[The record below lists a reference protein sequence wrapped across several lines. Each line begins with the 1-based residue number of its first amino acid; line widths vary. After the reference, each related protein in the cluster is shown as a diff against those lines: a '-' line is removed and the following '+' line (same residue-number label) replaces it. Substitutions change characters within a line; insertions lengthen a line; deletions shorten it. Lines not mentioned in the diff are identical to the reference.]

1 MARSF
6 TRSRVWSFVPPVVVY
21 RVRFPAAHSRNS
33 CEYKNKKGLVM
44 SDQELMRDGE
54 RWQAFAGL
62 PGYIMMMGGF
72 TPCASCESA
81 GLPVNLVNVFTA
93 AVVPWDVLGES
104 RAFAFVCR
112 ECSGAGDEYD
122 ARDYVETKR
131 YCDECNYELDDAYKD
146 SETLC
151 GACVNVAE
159 SVARDYVDGH
169 GFTLEGS
176 TWFHCAE
183 PVRGSVTGDSFAECR
198 ECDAV
203 IEWSELTGVE
213 S

>member
-1 MARSF
+1 
-6 TRSRVWSFVPPVVVY
+6 
-21 RVRFPAAHSRNS
+21 
-33 CEYKNKKGLVM
+33 M
-44 SDQELMRDGE
+44 SDQELVRDGE

-93 AVVPWDVLGES
+93 AVVPWDVMGER

-122 ARDYVETKR
+122 A
-131 YCDECNYELDDAYKD
+131 
-146 SETLC
+146 
-151 GACVNVAE
+151 
-159 SVARDYVDGH
+159 GH
-169 GFTLEGS
+169 GFTFEGL
-176 TWFHCAE
+176 TWFHCDE